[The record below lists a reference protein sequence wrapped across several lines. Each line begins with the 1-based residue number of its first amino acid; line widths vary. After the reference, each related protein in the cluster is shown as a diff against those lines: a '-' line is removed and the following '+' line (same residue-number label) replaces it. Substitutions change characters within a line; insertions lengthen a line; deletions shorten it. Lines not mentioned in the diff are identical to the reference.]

1 MTKTDDQKILDLIA
15 TKEWV
20 NIELAF
26 EICVG
31 LNGRYNTQVRKALRE
46 IPLLCLQKGL
56 ELPYVQSLKNIQ
68 MLNWENT
75 YLPTEIGQ
83 LIALEELYIE
93 GGNLVELPKE
103 MKQLKKLESLH
114 ILTNQIEV
122 LPPEIGALSKVNW
135 IRLEENL
142 LQTIPDEIG
151 ELTQLLYLDLGYN
164 ELIHLPATIGKL
176 ENLIELNLA
185 GNQLIGLPAE
195 IAHLQKLQKLNLK
208 ENGFLLEDKEH
219 FQRLLPHCKIYH

>member
-1 MTKTDDQKILDLIA
+1 MTKTDDEKILGLIA

-31 LNGRYNTQVRKALRE
+31 LNGGYSTKVRHVLRDF
-46 IPLLCLQKGL
+46 PLLCLQKGL
-56 ELPYVQSLKNIQ
+56 ELPYVHNLKKIQ
-68 MLNWENT
+68 MLNWDNA
-75 YLPTEIGQ
+75 YLPTEISQ
-83 LIALEELYIE
+83 LTMLEELYIE
-93 GGNLVELPKE
+93 GGNLIELPEEIKY
-103 MKQLKKLESLH
+103 LKKLESLH
-114 ILTNQIEV
+114 ILTNQIV
-122 LPPEIGALSKVNW
+122 ALPREIGALTRVNW

-142 LQTIPDEIG
+142 LQKIPEEIG

-164 ELIHLPATIGKL
+164 EIIHLPATVGKL
-176 ENLIELNLA
+176 SNLIELNLE

-195 IAHLQKLQKLNLK
+195 IANLQKLQKLNLK

-219 FQRLLPHCKIYH
+219 YQRLLPHCKIHY